1 MVTRHRN
8 LSVNPYLI
16 CNAASGMSSKANFD
30 PRSDLLYPEETIERE
45 DKEGVT
51 GDIMEKA
58 ERAAKIK

>member
-1 MVTRHRN
+1 
-8 LSVNPYLI
+8 
-16 CNAASGMSSKANFD
+16 MSSKANFD